1 MCQFQFL
8 PISIVT
14 LKQYRSQGTSTGNAT
29 PERGRETACCHN
41 NIMSINILSD
51 EAVKGENIYS
61 EISPTSSQPGGDA
74 AAMDRK
80 PENTYT
86 EDLVRNSIREPAKG
100 ANPGEPETLKETA
113 AGIPPEEMLYEQPV
127 S

>member
-1 MCQFQFL
+1 MGDDSVQ
-8 PISIVT
+8 
-14 LKQYRSQGTSTGNAT
+14 STGTNAT
-29 PERGRETACCHN
+29 PESGRETACCHN
-41 NIMSINILSD
+41 MSISILSD
-51 EAVKGENIYS
+51 EAAKGENIYS
-61 EISPTSSQPGGDA
+61 EISPTSSQPRGDA

-86 EDLVRNSIREPAKG
+86 KVRSSIREPAKG

-113 AGIPPEEMLYEQPV
+113 AGIPPEETLYEQPV